1 MLASRRHNRRRK
13 FHQSKRAMTAVAP
26 SSTHRLRAP
35 RCQNLRPEPKVT
47 MKASAAASQI
57 LPDFAVR
64 KFSRTEEAGV
74 AIEKRCNVVSR
85 ARFERATH
93 ALKGHCSTS

>member
-13 FHQSKRAMTAVAP
+13 FHQSKRAMTAVEP

-35 RCQNLRPEPKVT
+35 KCQNLRPAAKVT

-57 LPDFAVR
+57 LPDFVVG
-64 KFSRTEEAGV
+64 KISRAEEAGV
-74 AIEKRCNVVSR
+74 AIEKRLSW
-85 ARFERATH
+85 
-93 ALKGHCSTS
+93 